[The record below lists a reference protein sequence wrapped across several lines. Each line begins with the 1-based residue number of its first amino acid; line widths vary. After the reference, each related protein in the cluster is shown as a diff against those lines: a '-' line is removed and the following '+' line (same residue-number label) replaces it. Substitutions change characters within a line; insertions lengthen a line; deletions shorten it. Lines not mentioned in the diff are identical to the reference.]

1 MKMNKK
7 KKQYVVIGLDSFGR
21 SVASTLESNGCMVL
35 AIDKDQK
42 KVNQISDYVTS
53 ARCLDVKDE
62 DAIKELGLK
71 NFDAAILSFAN
82 SLETAVLATIC
93 MKDEGIPYIIAEAY
107 DKEQGRVLEKVGVDR
122 VIYSEQEMGV
132 HLANN
137 LAFNHLVD
145 AVELSSDYTI
155 AEIKLPNSWIG
166 KNLIQLNLRKKYDV
180 NVIALKRNDQIDI
193 TPVADMPLEKTD
205 VLVLIGKNDIIKKF
219 SNLL

>member
-62 DAIKELGLK
+62 DAVKELGLK
-71 NFDAAILSFAN
+71 NFDAAIFSLAN

-122 VIYSEQEMGV
+122 VIYSEQEMGA

-155 AEIKLPNSWIG
+155 AEIKLPPSWEG

-193 TPVADMPLEKTD
+193 TPIADMPLQKTD
-205 VLVLIGKNDIIKKF
+205 VLVLIGKNDIIKRL